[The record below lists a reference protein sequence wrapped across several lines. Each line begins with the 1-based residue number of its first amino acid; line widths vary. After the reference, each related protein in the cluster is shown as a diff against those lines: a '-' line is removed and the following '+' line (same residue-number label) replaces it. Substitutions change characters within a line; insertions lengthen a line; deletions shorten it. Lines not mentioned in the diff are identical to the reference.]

1 MTTSELLSIL
11 EEQFPG
17 WNRDGTRGLLRYVDI
32 AQKALCMIPAE
43 QLLIFDTSTGK
54 IPAIPTVAGTY
65 EYTMPAEVSFVD
77 EVLVEAGDS
86 SFSSL
91 QTLSSQ
97 DYGRAT
103 RNSTIPEYRS
113 IAGIE
118 YFRIPFIRSWPASE
132 SANAK
137 ILFTKNPGDSSTSY
151 RRRSYRRPATLGSD
165 TIELTIPPPYDEL
178 YLLPAVGK
186 LIEGVN
192 HGNYIEARAAIV
204 RDFKPLMWAAFNTG
218 EQGKDYEPE
227 ERGF

>member
-1 MTTSELLSIL
+1 MTTAELLNIL

-17 WNRDGTRGLLRYVDI
+17 WNRDGTRGLLRYVDM

-43 QLLIFDTSTGK
+43 QLLIFDTTTGK
-54 IPAIPTVAGTY
+54 LPIIATTTSVF

-77 EVLVEAGDS
+77 EVLVEAGDAN
-86 SFSSL
+86 FSNL
-91 QTLSSQ
+91 QTLSYQ
-97 DYGRAT
+97 DYGRTSRSAYL
-103 RNSTIPEYRS
+103 PEYRT

-118 YFRIPFIRSWPASE
+118 YLRIRFIRSWPASE
-132 SANAK
+132 SSNAR
-137 ILFTKNPGDSSTSY
+137 ILFTKNPGTAAASY
-151 RRRSYRRPATLGSD
+151 RRRSYRWPATLESD
-165 TIELTIPPPYDEL
+165 AIELTIPPPYDEL

-192 HGNYIEARAAIV
+192 HGNYIEARSAIV